1 MEKHFE
7 ARLIAME
14 IALTAVLRH
23 SGGVSMLAEIAR
35 MADRAENEALYST
48 MPDAV
53 SAAVL
58 DTLRAFV
65 KGAT

>member
-14 IALTAVLRH
+14 IAFTAVLRH
-23 SGGVSMLAEIAR
+23 SGGMSMLAEIAR
-35 MADRAENEALYST
+35 LADRAENAALYST
-48 MPDAV
+48 MPDEVSSAV
-53 SAAVL
+53 IE
-58 DTLRAFV
+58 TLRAFV